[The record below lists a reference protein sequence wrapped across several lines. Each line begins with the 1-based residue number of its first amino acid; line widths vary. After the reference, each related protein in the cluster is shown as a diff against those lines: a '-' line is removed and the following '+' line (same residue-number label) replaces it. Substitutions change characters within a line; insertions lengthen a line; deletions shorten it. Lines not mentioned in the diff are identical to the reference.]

1 MKKIVSVLLSV
12 ILIISISCI
21 TGNAQEVVP
30 SFEVVGGSA
39 KVGETVDVNIKIN
52 NNPGITS
59 LQVKVEYSNKDLEL
73 VEFDDKQL
81 FGNPV
86 THSDMSKNPM
96 IISWFDS
103 NSTNKTNNGIL
114 ATLRFRIKDNAES
127 SNISLTYDSDDV
139 FNINFDNV
147 DFQIV
152 NGTVNIK
159 SDSPQFSVSS
169 ESGNINDTVD
179 VKVLIENNPSI
190 TALRIS
196 LAYSTTD
203 LELLEINNGGVFE
216 EAITHSQT
224 LSSPI
229 TISWYSQNSQDCNNN
244 GILATLKFRIKEN
257 ASSSEISLSYDE
269 DDVFNSSFD
278 NVYFETQNGTVSVLE
293 QSYLLGD
300 TNGDGIVN
308 IRDVTAIQ
316 RHLVE
321 LEPLTGVYL
330 TAADSNCDGTLDI
343 SDATT
348 LQMFLA
354 EYSIPYPIGEPLS
367 QYSIK
372 FNATGGELKKN
383 SITAFSNT
391 AIGDMPVPDREYYN
405 FEGWFTERDGGTLIT
420 PETVLSRSDE
430 LQLYAHWTPIP
441 FTILF
446 DANEGS
452 VATAEIQGYCNQAL
466 GDLPTPTRTNYN
478 FDGWF
483 TAKEGGDQITSET
496 ILARTDNLQLYA
508 HWTLNS
514 FVITLNA
521 NEGSVTTTEIRGYC
535 NQAIGNLPTPTRDYY
550 SFDGWFTDSSGGEP
564 VTADSVY
571 STANDFTAY
580 AHWTI
585 KPVSDWV
592 EESQMPAGAQITNSK
607 WTYTEREY
615 TSNSASSLSGW
626 TKYDTK
632 RTSWGSTQGPV
643 YSDPSNGS
651 RNVWSESYVT
661 SSNYKTIYHYY
672 RYSTQWSGTYGSDM
686 ATDRYGHNY
695 YSYDLDY
702 ELTDLGTQGNYS
714 QGYRYYYNGTNYM
727 TVWKCDPFT
736 SQQWISDNYGTRWY
750 YQDPVYTYYYYR
762 DVNKEATSDPTGTAN
777 VSNIKKWVQ
786 YREK

>member
-21 TGNAQEVVP
+21 TGTAQEVVP

-169 ESGNINDTVD
+169 ESGNINETVD

-216 EAITHSQT
+216 ETITHSQT

-229 TISWYSQNSQDCNNN
+229 TISWYSQSSQDCNNN
-244 GILATLKFRIKEN
+244 GVLATLKFRIKEN

-372 FNATGGELKKN
+372 FNATGGELKK
-383 SITAFSNT
+383 
-391 AIGDMPVPDREYYN
+391 
-405 FEGWFTERDGGTLIT
+405 TL
-420 PETVLSRSDE
+420 
-430 LQLYAHWTPIP
+430 
-441 FTILF
+441 
-446 DANEGS
+446 
-452 VATAEIQGYCNQAL
+452 
-466 GDLPTPTRTNYN
+466 
-478 FDGWF
+478 
-483 TAKEGGDQITSET
+483 
-496 ILARTDNLQLYA
+496 
-508 HWTLNS
+508 
-514 FVITLNA
+514 
-521 NEGSVTTTEIRGYC
+521 
-535 NQAIGNLPTPTRDYY
+535 
-550 SFDGWFTDSSGGEP
+550 
-564 VTADSVY
+564 
-571 STANDFTAY
+571 
-580 AHWTI
+580 
-585 KPVSDWV
+585 
-592 EESQMPAGAQITNSK
+592 
-607 WTYTEREY
+607 
-615 TSNSASSLSGW
+615 
-626 TKYDTK
+626 
-632 RTSWGSTQGPV
+632 
-643 YSDPSNGS
+643 
-651 RNVWSESYVT
+651 
-661 SSNYKTIYHYY
+661 
-672 RYSTQWSGTYGSDM
+672 
-686 ATDRYGHNY
+686 
-695 YSYDLDY
+695 
-702 ELTDLGTQGNYS
+702 
-714 QGYRYYYNGTNYM
+714 
-727 TVWKCDPFT
+727 
-736 SQQWISDNYGTRWY
+736 
-750 YQDPVYTYYYYR
+750 
-762 DVNKEATSDPTGTAN
+762 
-777 VSNIKKWVQ
+777 
-786 YREK
+786 